1 MLLLVMGNSLPLGLS
16 GHPAIILAH
25 SNERF
30 LKNCLLHSKCFGTWS
45 QFEKQGHR
53 MLVFLAIG
61 SPANQQNTL

>member
-30 LKNCLLHSKCFGTWS
+30 LKELFITFQVFWH
-45 QFEKQGHR
+45 
-53 MLVFLAIG
+53 LVSI
-61 SPANQQNTL
+61 